1 MSRCILVYGQP
12 ASGKSFAIRTLDPE
26 TTVVIDADNKGELPW
41 RGYRKSY
48 NADHGNFF
56 KADSLDKVFR
66 SIKNIGSADAS
77 EKWKKFRVLVID
89 GFNRAMI
96 SEELNY
102 DDVNKTNNNFE
113 KFAELAKKVTKIISV
128 AQGLRDDLTVIF
140 TAHVETADPYVI
152 NDVDKLFT
160 PGKML
165 KNKIKLESMFNYVFY
180 AKAFDGE
187 FFFETTPNKSTA
199 RSPYECFEPK
209 IPNDYAAIIK
219 TIEEFEEG

>member
-26 TTVVIDADNKGELPW
+26 TTVVIDADNKGALPW

-48 NADHGNFF
+48 NADRGNFF

-66 SIKNIGSADAS
+66 SIKNIGSTEAS

-89 GFNRAMI
+89 GFNRAMS

-102 DDVNKTNNNFE
+102 DDVHKTNNKFE
-113 KFAELAKKVTKIISV
+113 KYAEIAKKVTRIISD

-140 TAHVETADPYVI
+140 TAHVETADPYVA

-165 KNKIKLESMFNYVFY
+165 KDKIKLESMFIYVFY
-180 AKAFDGE
+180 AKAVDGE

-219 TIEEFEEG
+219 TIEEYEEG